1 MVDVEVEVDVVGW
14 VVAMTRVMAA
24 AKGYRLIAM
33 LYLDHAAT
41 TPMRPEVWEAM
52 RPYALEVFGNASGS
66 HAVARQAKNALE
78 EARERVAAVIG
89 AEPAEI
95 IFTSGGTEADNLA
108 VQGTVLAADDGGLVT
123 TGIEHEAVLETAAF
137 VESLG
142 RDVVVVD
149 PGEDGVVDPAAVA
162 AAVQANT
169 VLVSIMT
176 ANNETGI
183 IQPVAETS
191 AHFRSLGLA
200 VPIHTD
206 AVQAFACERIDVR
219 QLGVDMLSLAGHKIG
234 GPKGVG
240 LLYLR
245 RGLKLDP
252 VIHGGGQEM
261 GHRAGTS
268 NVMGAIGLAVSMELA
283 AGDRTRFKRRVAD
296 ERDEFERALTSA
308 VPGVRI
314 TGSDVPRLASHSH
327 IRFPGLDQQTAL
339 IRLDRAA
346 VAASAGSACASG
358 AANTSHVLLAMGM
371 GVAEARTALRFSF
384 GWTTKVGEGAAAAT
398 AVAGALR
405 VR

>member
-1 MVDVEVEVDVVGW
+1 MSKLKSRWPQPCDACGQGATTVL
-14 VVAMTRVMAA
+14 T
-24 AKGYRLIAM
+24 AM

-52 RPYALEVFGNASGS
+52 RPYALEVFGNASGG
-66 HAVARQAKNALE
+66 HAVSRQAKNALE

-142 RDVVVVD
+142 REVVVVD

-162 AAVQANT
+162 AAVQDNT
-169 VLVSIMT
+169 VLVSIMA

-191 AHFRSLGLA
+191 ALFRSLGLA
-200 VPIHTD
+200 IPIHTD
-206 AVQAFACERIDVR
+206 AVQAFSCERIDVR

-261 GHRAGTS
+261 GRRAGTA
-268 NVMGAIGLAVSMELA
+268 NVMGAMGLAVSMELA
-283 AGDRTRFKRRVAD
+283 AGDRTRFKRRVAE
-296 ERDEFERALTSA
+296 ERDAFERALTSA
-308 VPGVRI
+308 IPGIRI
-314 TGSDVPRLASHSH
+314 TGAGVPRLASHSH

-358 AANTSHVLLAMGM
+358 AANTSHVLLAMGL
-371 GVAEARTALRFSF
+371 GVTEARTALRFSF
-384 GWTTKVGEGAAAAT
+384 GWTTKVGEGASAAA